1 MPVLQEHSGDGWEGE
16 ENRTAGE
23 ERRHTTEKRVAHA
36 LWENTAV
43 RELGALRAWQ
53 GPVRKA
59 GVKVWGDDS
68 RADGEDREGSLV
80 REATTEPL
88 HVSWAAEGQCE
99 QDVAW

>member
-1 MPVLQEHSGDGWEGE
+1 M
-16 ENRTAGE
+16 
-23 ERRHTTEKRVAHA
+23 
-36 LWENTAV
+36 
-43 RELGALRAWQ
+43 
-53 GPVRKA
+53 RKA